1 MSTIVFTGGGTA
13 GHVMPNLALLPYLDG
28 KFDNIV
34 YIGSEGGMEES
45 LADRNNLRYY
55 PVKTAKLQRKFTL
68 KNLKIPADVF
78 KGYRQAK
85 KILSELKPD
94 VVFSKGGYVAVPVA
108 FAAKSLKIPVVTHES
123 DLSAGLA
130 NKLIAPRAKKVLTA
144 FPETAKEFAN
154 GEYAGLPLS
163 DDLFDTDKKVA
174 LARYGFGGEKPVL
187 LVLGGSQGSRAI
199 NACLEKALPDLLPKF
214 DILHLYGRK
223 NTAAANRK
231 GYVGL
236 EFESEMRY
244 AYAVADV
251 AVSRAGAGTL
261 FELLSLKI
269 PSVVIPLP
277 KNASRGDQILN
288 AEYFFARGA
297 LSLIYEH
304 NLTPRSLET
313 AVSSVYAD
321 RFNFRR
327 RLAKLDLAGAGKRV
341 ADVLLSYKKPP
352 QA

>member
-13 GHVMPNLALLPYLDG
+13 GHVMPNLALLPYIED
-28 KFDNIV
+28 KFDKIV

-45 LADRNNLRYY
+45 IVKRTKLRYY

-68 KNLKIPADVF
+68 KNLKIPSEVV

-85 KILSELKPD
+85 KILNELKPD
-94 VVFSKGGYVAVPVA
+94 LVFSKGGYVAVPVA
-108 FAAKSLKIPVVTHES
+108 FAARSLKIPVVTHES

-130 NKLIAPRAKKVLTA
+130 NKLIAPRADKVLTA
-144 FPETAKEFAN
+144 FPETAGQFAN

-163 DDLFDTDKKVA
+163 DDLFDTDKKTA
-174 LARYGFGGEKPVL
+174 LARYGFDGKKPVL

-199 NACLEKALPDLLPKF
+199 NACLKDCLGDLLPKF

-223 NTAAANRK
+223 NSPAANRE
-231 GYVGL
+231 GYRGL

-244 AYAVADV
+244 AYAAADV

-269 PSVVIPLP
+269 PSVVVPLS
-277 KNASRGDQILN
+277 KGASRGDQIQN
-288 AEYFFARGA
+288 AEYFYAQGA
-297 LSLIYEH
+297 LTLVYEQ
-304 NLTPRSLET
+304 NLTPASLET
-313 AVSSVYAD
+313 AISSTYAD

-327 RLAKLDLAGAGKRV
+327 RLGRLRLADANARI
-341 ADVLLSYKKPP
+341 AQTILSYRKTP

>member
-1 MSTIVFTGGGTA
+1 
-13 GHVMPNLALLPYLDG
+13 MPSLALIPYLEK

-45 LADRNNLRYY
+45 LAERAHLRYY
-55 PVKTAKLQRKFTL
+55 PVKTAKLQRKFTFQ
-68 KNLKIPADVF
+68 NLKIPVDVL

-85 KILSELKPD
+85 KVLSEVKPD

-123 DLSAGLA
+123 DLTAGLA

-144 FPETAKEFAN
+144 FPETAKEFPN
-154 GEYAGLPLS
+154 GEYAGLPLN
-163 DDLFDTDKKVA
+163 DELFSTDKKTA
-174 LARYGFGGEKPVL
+174 LARYGFKGQKPVL
-187 LVLGGSQGSRAI
+187 LVLGGSQGSKTI
-199 NACLEKALPDLLPKF
+199 NACLAEALNELLPKF

-223 NTAAANRK
+223 NTAAANRE

-244 AYAVADV
+244 AYAAADV

-269 PSVVIPLP
+269 PSVVIPLS

-313 AVSSVYAD
+313 AVSAAYAD
-321 RFNFRR
+321 RFNFKR
-327 RLAKLDLAGAGKRV
+327 RLNKLGFENANARV
-341 ADVLLSYKKPP
+341 ANVLLSYRKSP